1 MNGLG
6 AAVGRPMLIA
16 RELERRTLVPLFER
30 QAEAP
35 ERCCLITTAAS
46 RQRPEVQAFREWIL
60 EEAEKRRPEGFGRL
74 AAPPVMRGQAPLSVS
89 VRTCL

>member
-46 RQRPEVQAFREWIL
+46 RQRREVQAFREWIL
-60 EEAEKRRPEGFGRL
+60 EEATSGGRRASDGLPRH
-74 AAPPVMRGQAPLSVS
+74 P
-89 VRTCL
+89 